1 MEPQRATGVFA
12 IASGKSGV
20 GRTRVVANL
29 AFALAKLQKTVL
41 VMDADLSL
49 GNLNT
54 LSSSTPPYREAGMAF
69 QKLHRATQQLL
80 GIEVSPLGE
89 IPHDM
94 HVQQAVRQQKTVV
107 DMYPNAQASRV
118 FL

>member
-1 MEPQRATGVFA
+1 
-12 IASGKSGV
+12 
-20 GRTRVVANL
+20 
-29 AFALAKLQKTVL
+29 
-41 VMDADLSL
+41 
-49 GNLNT
+49 
-54 LSSSTPPYREAGMAF
+54 MAF

-80 GIEVSPLGE
+80 DIEVSPLGG

-94 HVQQAVRQQKTVV
+94 HVQQAVRQRKTVV